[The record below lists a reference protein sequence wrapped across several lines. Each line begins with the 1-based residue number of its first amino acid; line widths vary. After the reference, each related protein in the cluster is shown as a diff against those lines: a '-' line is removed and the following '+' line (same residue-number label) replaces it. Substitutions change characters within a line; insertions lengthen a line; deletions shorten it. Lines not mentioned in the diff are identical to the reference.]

1 MIIKKK
7 VITILVA
14 VMMMA
19 TALAVP
25 SFAFAAEEGA
35 TEDAAAQNTESVE
48 STESTESAESTQ
60 SAQVEKEVV
69 TVHGVRTQLVSRI
82 SLKIKWKRVSG
93 SNGYVVYAYNKKRD
107 KFTKIKTV
115 KSGKKTSYTVKKL
128 KPNKKYYY
136 AVASYDIKKG
146 KKIYSEKSDVVSGKT
161 PKKLTPQTK
170 GFSKTPA
177 AVVRKVARSKK
188 GCAYVHG
195 TAGPRSFDCS
205 GYVYWVYNKSP
216 QVKALHTKR
225 FTRGSA
231 QSEYQ
236 ELRKY
241 SIGRNLRNAQPGD
254 IVFYSHSGST
264 SNIHHV
270 ALFYGNGKI
279 IHASS
284 PRTGVIIQPAT
295 ASGPVAAIVRMPG
308 L

>member
-1 MIIKKK
+1 MIIRKKA
-7 VITILVA
+7 ITILVA

-19 TALAVP
+19 TSMAVP
-25 SFAFAAEEGA
+25 SFAFAADDGVVDK
-35 TEDAAAQNTESVE
+35 TNSK
-48 STESTESAESTQ
+48 STEGIELSQGGDTVQGVETQ
-60 SAQVEKEVV
+60 I
-69 TVHGVRTQLVSRI
+69 VSRV
-82 SLKIKWKRVSG
+82 SLKVKWDRVAG
-93 SNGYVVYAYNKKRD
+93 ADGYVVYAYDKKD
-107 KFTKIKTV
+107 QDFTKLKTI
-115 KSGKKTSYTVKKL
+115 KSGKKTTYTAKKL
-128 KPNKKYYY
+128 TSNKKYYY
-136 AVASYDIKKG
+136 AVASYDVNKKG
-146 KKIYSEKSDVVSGKT
+146 KKVYSQKSEVVAGKT

-205 GYVYWVYNKSP
+205 GFVYWVYNKSP

-225 FTRGSA
+225 FARGSA

-236 ELRKY
+236 ALRKY
-241 SIGRNLRNAQPGD
+241 SIGRNLKNAQPGD

>member
-1 MIIKKK
+1 MIIRKKA
-7 VITILVA
+7 ITILVA

-19 TALAVP
+19 TSMAVP
-25 SFAFAAEEGA
+25 SFAFAADDGVVDK
-35 TEDAAAQNTESVE
+35 TNSK
-48 STESTESAESTQ
+48 SAEGIELSQGGDTVQGVETQ
-60 SAQVEKEVV
+60 I
-69 TVHGVRTQLVSRI
+69 VSRV
-82 SLKIKWKRVSG
+82 SLKVKWDRVAG
-93 SNGYVVYAYNKKRD
+93 ADGYVVYAYDKKD
-107 KFTKIKTV
+107 QDFTKLKTI
-115 KSGKKTSYTVKKL
+115 KSGKKTTYTAKKL
-128 KPNKKYYY
+128 TSNKKYYY
-136 AVASYDIKKG
+136 AVASYDVNKKG
-146 KKIYSEKSDVVSGKT
+146 KKVYSQKSEVVAGKT

-205 GYVYWVYNKSP
+205 GFVYWVYNKSP

-225 FTRGSA
+225 FARGSA
-231 QSEYQ
+231 QGEYQ
-236 ELRKY
+236 ALRKY
-241 SIGRNLRNAQPGD
+241 SIGRNLNNAQPGD

>member
-170 GFSKTPA
+170 GFSKQ
-177 AVVRKVARSKK
+177 R
-188 GCAYVHG
+188 
-195 TAGPRSFDCS
+195 
-205 GYVYWVYNKSP
+205 
-216 QVKALHTKR
+216 
-225 FTRGSA
+225 
-231 QSEYQ
+231 
-236 ELRKY
+236 
-241 SIGRNLRNAQPGD
+241 
-254 IVFYSHSGST
+254 
-264 SNIHHV
+264 
-270 ALFYGNGKI
+270 
-279 IHASS
+279 
-284 PRTGVIIQPAT
+284 
-295 ASGPVAAIVRMPG
+295 
-308 L
+308 